1 MGWGR
6 ENRRAMLLDDS
17 RCKRVAAIR
26 WLAVF
31 KRTTLGLTA
40 REVTEHLHVSDTS
53 QKRWLSTFKKTG
65 DVFPPKRGAQG
76 RPRALSK
83 DEEFDL
89 VTRVLDS
96 PTTTLGK
103 QHALIYLASGERVS
117 LKTLCCVLHAHN
129 LCRQRIQHLALR
141 RDEDRARA
149 WLSEMVTFFS
159 ADEIL
164 ALDET
169 AKDRRAYRSTIGWG
183 LRGRAPTV
191 RDEFRT
197 RGGRVS
203 ALTIVSHRGFEDWRF
218 NDGTFNADSFQVRE
232 TNPPSFHLL

>member
-1 MGWGR
+1 MSLSLPD
-6 ENRRAMLLDDS
+6 ES

-31 KRTTLGLTA
+31 KHTTLGLTA

-117 LKTLCCVLHAHN
+117 LKTLCCTRTTCAASVYSTSLLGAT
-129 LCRQRIQHLALR
+129 RIERKPGSR
-141 RDEDRARA
+141 R
-149 WLSEMVTFFS
+149 W
-159 ADEIL
+159 
-164 ALDET
+164 
-169 AKDRRAYRSTIGWG
+169 
-183 LRGRAPTV
+183 
-191 RDEFRT
+191 
-197 RGGRVS
+197 
-203 ALTIVSHRGFEDWRF
+203 
-218 NDGTFNADSFQVRE
+218 
-232 TNPPSFHLL
+232 

>member
-1 MGWGR
+1 MS
-6 ENRRAMLLDDS
+6 LSLPDDS

-65 DVFPPKRGAQG
+65 DVFPPKSGAQG
-76 RPRALSK
+76 RPRALTK

-89 VTRVLDS
+89 VNRVLDS

-103 QHALIYLASGERVS
+103 QHAFIYLASGERVS
-117 LKTLCCVLHAHN
+117 LPTLCRVLHAHN
-129 LCRQRIQHLALR
+129 LCRQRIQHLALM

-191 RDEFRT
+191 RDEFKT

-218 NDGTFNADSFQVRE
+218 NDGTFKADSFQVRE
-232 TNPPSFHLL
+232 TNAPSFHLL